1 MGTLNRRPESTIIHY
16 RISVPTRTTSF
27 THLRDAFVRALNIR
41 LIQANHN
48 GELTEEQV
56 VQEGSPI
63 RKLSGLFPN
72 SSLAKHT
79 PFDIF
84 LAAPQKG
91 KPRTL
96 IFRDLGSV
104 ESDWVAT
111 NLVLN
116 YFGPGCPSPA
126 VSAQSIL
133 LSLH

>member
-1 MGTLNRRPESTIIHY
+1 
-16 RISVPTRTTSF
+16 
-27 THLRDAFVRALNIR
+27 LNIR
-41 LIQANHN
+41 LIQANQN
-48 GELTEEQV
+48 GELTEEQI

-72 SSLAKHT
+72 APLTKHT

-84 LAAPQKG
+84 LTAPQKG
-91 KPRTL
+91 KSRAL

-116 YFGPGCPSPA
+116 YFGPECPSSA
-126 VSAQSIL
+126 VSAKGIL
-133 LSLH
+133 VFLD

>member
-1 MGTLNRRPESTIIHY
+1 
-16 RISVPTRTTSF
+16 
-27 THLRDAFVRALNIR
+27 LNIR

-48 GELTEEQV
+48 GELTEEQI

-72 SSLAKHT
+72 APLAKHT

-84 LAAPQKG
+84 LTTPQKG
-91 KPRTL
+91 KSRAL

-116 YFGPGCPSPA
+116 YFGPECPSSA
-126 VSAQSIL
+126 VSAKGIFCVPALMVLYSQVEGICDEKHERL
-133 LSLH
+133 Q